1 MAGREK
7 HPKRGAPDARGV
19 ESSSASTPPSTQKP
33 APPAISERRWEGLS
47 RSGGLRV
54 DKYVAEV
61 EHVLTRSQLKARS
74 ARVLVNGRPERLSC
88 KLKVGDRI
96 ELFWNDEPSHD
107 FSAEHLPLAIIYE
120 DENVFVIDKA
130 QGMVTHPANGNWS
143 GTVANAILGL
153 EVDRAGRAKA
163 TDQAES
169 AAPGAISPVIFGT
182 PAASAGTSEP
192 AVSGGARSPD
202 LHPSD
207 VPLSGANFSHPGTPR
222 GGIVHRLDKDTSGV
236 LIVARNTETQ
246 AFLSDQFRNRQ
257 TRKLYVAILQGQPP
271 APAGRVDNHL
281 GRDKRNRK
289 KFASSTAGGRRAI
302 TDYTVVS
309 RWAIDGVVR
318 YSVVLLYPRTGRTHQ
333 LRVHMAEMNCPILG
347 DPLYG
352 RKDRLIP
359 EATLM
364 LHAHKLKIKLP
375 GHADASL
382 FTAPI
387 PERFHAGLAIIKL
400 RCRRMK

>member
-7 HPKRGAPDARGV
+7 HPKRGAPNARGV

-33 APPAISERRWEGLS
+33 ASPAASERHWEGLS

-74 ARVLVNGRPERLSC
+74 ARILVNGRPERLSC

-96 ELFWNDEPSHD
+96 ELLWNDEPAHD
-107 FSAEHLPLAIIYE
+107 FSAEHLPLAILYE

-153 EVDRAGRAKA
+153 EIERSGRAKA
-163 TDQAES
+163 TDQAEP
-169 AAPGAISPVIFGT
+169 AAPGAVSAA
-182 PAASAGTSEP
+182 AASLSTVV
-192 AVSGGARSPD
+192 AVPVGACSPD
-202 LHPSD
+202 SHPSD
-207 VPLSGANFSHPGTPR
+207 VPLSGTNFSHPGTTR

-236 LIVARNTETQ
+236 LIVARNSETQ

-271 APAGRVDNHL
+271 ALAGRIDNQL

-302 TDYTVVS
+302 TDYTVIS

-387 PERFHAGLAIIKL
+387 PERFREGLAVIKL